1 MKKILIVSEVFWPED
16 FIIND
21 LAREWRNKG
30 HDVHVLSQYPSY
42 PGSYVFDGYRNEGCT
57 VEDWDGI
64 KIHRFPFIEGYRDS
78 KVKKFSNYIKFVR
91 EGKKLACSIAG
102 SFDAIFVS
110 QTGPLSVALPALAA
124 GKKYGIPVSI
134 WTADIW
140 PDVLWSYGI
149 PQCRLIRFIA
159 DRFIGKVYFRCNHIL
174 VTSRRFSDTISRYTD
189 KEIVY
194 APNWLRPVE
203 EKKSSLQLDQSEFN
217 FTFTG
222 NVSLYQNLENT
233 VMGFRKAGL
242 QNALLNIVGDGSYL
256 EQLKE
261 TVREKDIKNVRFF
274 GRIPYAQ
281 VAAVLSQSQVLV
293 LPLVNNEGVMKTEP
307 FKLQSYLNAGRPI
320 LGILGGSGKEIIEEN
335 SLGLTALPDDIDD
348 IARTFRESVDFY
360 KKQSAQVKERSLQL
374 LQTRFDKTSIIEKI
388 NRTMQL

>member
-1 MKKILIVSEVFWPED
+1 MKKVLIVSEVFWPED

-21 LAREWRNKG
+21 LAREWHNQG
-30 HDVHVLSQYPSY
+30 HEVHVLSQYPSY
-42 PGSYVFDGYRNEGCT
+42 PGSYVFEGYTNKGCV

-78 KVKKFSNYIKFVR
+78 KLKKFSNYIKFVL
-91 EGKKLACSIAG
+91 EGRKLACSIAD

-110 QTGPLSVALPALAA
+110 QTGPLSVAMPAIAA

-140 PDVLWSYGI
+140 PDVLWSYGV
-149 PQCRLIRFIA
+149 PQCRLTRFIA
-159 DRFIGKVYFRCNHIL
+159 DRFITKIYAGCAHIF
-174 VTSRRFSDTISRYTD
+174 VTSRKFSETISRYTD
-189 KEIVY
+189 KEIIY
-194 APNWLRPVE
+194 APNWLRPID
-203 EKKSSLQLDQSEFN
+203 EKKSSLRLNQSEFN

-233 VMGFRKAGL
+233 VTGFGKAGL
-242 QNALLNIVGDGSYL
+242 SNGVLNIIGDGSYL
-256 EQLKE
+256 AQLKE
-261 TVREKDIKNVRFF
+261 IVMDKGIRNFRFF
-274 GRIPYAQ
+274 GRIPYDQIAD
-281 VAAVLSQSQVLV
+281 VLSQSQVLV

-307 FKLQSYLNAGRPI
+307 FKLQSYLDAGRPI

-348 IARTFRESVDFY
+348 IARAFRESFDFY
-360 KKQSAQVKERSLQL
+360 ENNFSEVKDCSRQL
-374 LQTRFDKTSIIEKI
+374 LQTRYRKETILKTLGS
-388 NRTMQL
+388 TL